1 MQFLRRLRISSIG
14 ELGRCLFCIRAA
26 FLSAICAWGTA
37 LAVMGTA
44 PRLALAPVLAVVAF
58 ALTALWLAHLTAFA
72 MRAARSQSQK
82 VAACSRALTIGRTR
96 RELIASFAKAFAG
109 IAMASAFLAF
119 SRSASADD
127 ECPAGTPA
135 PCGTQYCC
143 AAPAKYYCQG
153 YTGMSEPWRSMGSFC
168 TNSDSDE
175 DVANLRSNC
184 AILVI
189 C

>member
-1 MQFLRRLRISSIG
+1 MQFLKRLRVSSID
-14 ELGRCLFCIRAA
+14 ELGRCLFCVRAA
-26 FLSAICAWGTA
+26 FLAAFCAWGA
-37 LAVMGTA
+37 AFAVMGTA
-44 PRLALAPVLAVVAF
+44 PGLAVGRLLTVVALAL
-58 ALTALWLAHLTAFA
+58 TTLWLTHLTAFA
-72 MRAARSQSQK
+72 MRAARSQSRK
-82 VAACSRALTIGRTR
+82 AAACGTSPAVGHTR
-96 RELIASFAKAFAG
+96 RALIASFAKAFAG

-119 SRSASADD
+119 SRAASADD
-127 ECPAGTPA
+127 ECPAGTPS

-153 YTGMSEPWRSMGSFC
+153 YTGTSEPWRSMGSFC

-184 AILVI
+184 AILVV